1 MTYRVVA
8 RGAHGEIRVKDY
20 STEEE
25 LTSRHTQIGTED
37 CSTDLRLR
45 GMPIFRGLIGPMP
58 DGGDVARY
66 ETPDIFE
73 NLTKQWGAI
82 RKKFRKAVLEESVA

>member
-8 RGAHGEIRVKDY
+8 RGAQGEIRVKDY

-25 LTSRHTQIGTED
+25 LVSRHTQIGIED

-45 GMPIFRGLIGPMP
+45 GMPVFRGLIGPIP
-58 DGGDVARY
+58 DGSDVARY
-66 ETPDIFE
+66 ETPDVFE
-73 NLTKQWGAI
+73 KLTKQWSAV
-82 RKKFRKAVLEESVA
+82 RKKRRKLVLEEAVA

>member
-8 RGAHGEIRVKDY
+8 RGAQGEIRIKDY

-25 LTSRHTQIGTED
+25 LTSRHTQIGIED

-58 DGGDVARY
+58 DGDDVARY

-73 NLTKQWGAI
+73 KLTKQWSTA
-82 RKKFRKAVLEESVA
+82 RKKRRKVVLEEFVA